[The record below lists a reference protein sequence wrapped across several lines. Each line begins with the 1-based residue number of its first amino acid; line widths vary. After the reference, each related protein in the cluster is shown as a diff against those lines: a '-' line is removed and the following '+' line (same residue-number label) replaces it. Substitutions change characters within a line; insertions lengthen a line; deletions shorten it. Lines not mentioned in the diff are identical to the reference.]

1 MDKTTIIA
9 FAGIAIIIAV
19 SVAVGRVMNR

>member
-1 MDKTTIIA
+1 MDKATIIA

-19 SVAVGRVMNR
+19 SVAVGRVMDR

>member
-1 MDKTTIIA
+1 MDKATIIA

>member
-1 MDKTTIIA
+1 MDKGTIIA